1 MLVFAAS
8 LLAAA
13 VWPYYPFFRMAL
25 FDPAYHGELN
35 TCSACFFQAVPWRV
49 MPALIGVPVIIL
61 RMRANWRDP
70 LGLMFIMLVA
80 IYTLAAMFQQWTYGR
95 VISYIVLTLQIALAA
110 AVAQIE
116 SKLNFVSLS
125 PSVQRGVYCLIIVLI
140 LFGFIRLVFSSYSAT
155 VGVRFTE
162 CSRWI
167 RFPVKT
173 YSTIRRSHFRL
184 CNPIDHSNLRREA
197 CCI

>member
-1 MLVFAAS
+1 MDHSYCRCVRSRLAHSSTHLHFPCRGPGCDNGGKTTRFGLAFGLMMLVFAAS

-35 TCSACFFQAVPWRV
+35 TCSACYYQAIPWRV

-95 VISYIVLTLQIALAA
+95 VISYIVLTLQI
-110 AVAQIE
+110 V
-116 SKLNFVSLS
+116 
-125 PSVQRGVYCLIIVLI
+125 P
-140 LFGFIRLVFSSYSAT
+140 
-155 VGVRFTE
+155 
-162 CSRWI
+162 CSRG
-167 RFPVKT
+167 
-173 YSTIRRSHFRL
+173 
-184 CNPIDHSNLRREA
+184 CSN
-197 CCI
+197 